1 VPHSEDSGEDDEAV
15 ELRKFAK
22 EYKKKLRDSEM
33 FVETDAS
40 GTVPIDLVAN
50 VEEVVEQQN
59 IEHEFDL
66 GSEDF
71 SYDDATDE
79 EGHIVRRKSK
89 FVRYNPMLEVLQ
101 FSLGMVF
108 RSKNEMRK
116 ALTKYGLVTHRS
128 ILFMKS
134 EGDRVRAKCGSPG
147 CPWLI
152 YGAKT
157 SRCSRFQVITYES
170 EHHCAPNRDNKLV
183 TAKVIAKRY
192 EQFMLANPTWKIDS
206 IKSTILKDFFADVS
220 TSKCKAAK
228 KIVMAKLLGGLKEE
242 YTKVF
247 DYQLEL
253 LRSNPGSTVAVCLDP
268 SIIERNI
275 F

>member
-1 VPHSEDSGEDDEAV
+1 MIGSSQIINHGSQSATQAIVCGTRIGEAGSKPVTTEEPDDLDSEDDDYVPHSDDSGEDDEAM

-33 FVETDAS
+33 FVERDAS

-59 IEHEFDL
+59 IEHEFDS

-79 EGHIVRRKSK
+79 EGHIVRRKSR
-89 FVRYNPMLEVLQ
+89 FVRYNPKSEVPH

-108 RSKNEMRK
+108 RSKNDMRK
-116 ALTKYGLVTHRS
+116 ALTKYGLVTYRS

-134 EGDRVRAKCGSPG
+134 EEDRVRAKCGWPG

-192 EQFMLANPTWKIDS
+192 EHFILANPTWKIDS
-206 IKSTILKDFFADVS
+206 IKSTVLKDFFCRCVYI
-220 TSKCKAAK
+220 K
-228 KIVMAKLLGGLKEE
+228 M
-242 YTKVF
+242 
-247 DYQLEL
+247 
-253 LRSNPGSTVAVCLDP
+253 
-268 SIIERNI
+268 
-275 F
+275 